1 MKDFLTKNMLIK
13 ALALV
18 LAILLWIL
26 ARGYLTN
33 LIR

>member
-1 MKDFLTKNMLIK
+1 MKELIFKNILIK
-13 ALALV
+13 ALALI

>member
-1 MKDFLTKNMLIK
+1 MKELISKNILIK
-13 ALALV
+13 ALALI